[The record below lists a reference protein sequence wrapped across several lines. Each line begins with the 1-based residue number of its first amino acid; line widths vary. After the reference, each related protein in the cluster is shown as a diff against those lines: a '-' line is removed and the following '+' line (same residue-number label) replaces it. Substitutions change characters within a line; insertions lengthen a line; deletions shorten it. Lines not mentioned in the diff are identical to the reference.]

1 MEGLTPICCSP
12 GAVIDGVS
20 FVIVSS
26 VAYASAAVIEASGLI
41 LFRKVKSF
49 WHENTMKK
57 KKEVMVPQ
65 VPANAGYQHIDL
77 DNLLLDATNPRLA
90 ELGIPRTA
98 SQFELL
104 KALWDEMAVEEVAMS
119 IAYSGYFP
127 HEPLFVEQSGE
138 KYVVI
143 EGNRRLAAVKLL
155 VDASL
160 RQKVKATRLPTIDAA
175 AREKLKK
182 LPVILTTRK
191 ESWRYL
197 GFKHV
202 NGPATW
208 GSYAKAQYIAF
219 VHNKYKVP
227 LDDIAAQIGD
237 NNSTVLRM
245 YRGLMIVEQ
254 AEKAKVFSRSDIA
267 KNKFSFNYIYTG
279 MDYPGIVG
287 YLGLRTKG
295 TTSEKPVPTSKLKN
309 LGNLM
314 LWLYG
319 RNSSGTPSLI
329 RSQNPDLKTLDTVL
343 LTDAGVKALGDG
355 LPLTVAHD
363 ISQGD
368 ERIFRQALQQAK
380 QALQKALGTLT
391 TGYNSSEADMLT
403 IADDIESLAHDL
415 VEAMTTKKSRDRRD
429 KAKRN

>member
-1 MEGLTPICCSP
+1 
-12 GAVIDGVS
+12 
-20 FVIVSS
+20 
-26 VAYASAAVIEASGLI
+26 
-41 LFRKVKSF
+41 
-49 WHENTMKK
+49 
-57 KKEVMVPQ
+57 
-65 VPANAGYQHIDL
+65 
-77 DNLLLDATNPRLA
+77 
-90 ELGIPRTA
+90 
-98 SQFELL
+98 L

-119 IAYSGYFP
+119 IAYSGYFE
-127 HEPLFVEQSGE
+127 HEPLFVEDSGNG

-155 VDASL
+155 VDAAL
-160 RQKVKATRLPTIDAA
+160 RQKIKATKLPPISSERATELA
-175 AREKLKK
+175 E
-182 LPVILTTRK
+182 LPVIITTR
-191 ESWRYL
+191 EDSWRYL

-208 GSYAKAQYIAF
+208 GSYAKAQYIAY
-219 VHNKYKVP
+219 VHNNYGVE
-227 LDDIAAQIGD
+227 LNDIADQIGD

-254 AEKAKVFSRSDIA
+254 AEKANVFSRADIA

-295 TTSEKPVPTSKLKN
+295 VTPEKPVPSAKVNN

-319 RNSSGTPSLI
+319 RDSSDTPSLI

-343 LTDAGVKALGDG
+343 LTDAGVKALKDG
-355 LPLTVAHD
+355 LPLSVAHD

-368 ERIFRQALQQAK
+368 ERLFRQALQQAK

-391 TGYNSSEADMLT
+391 TGFSSADVDMPRVA
-403 IADDIESLAHDL
+403 ADIQSLANDL
-415 VEAMTTKKSRDRRD
+415 VEAMTTKKARD
-429 KAKRN
+429 KREIKKTTRN

>member
-1 MEGLTPICCSP
+1 MKQKTEGMAP
-12 GAVIDGVS
+12 
-20 FVIVSS
+20 
-26 VAYASAAVIEASGLI
+26 E
-41 LFRKVKSF
+41 
-49 WHENTMKK
+49 
-57 KKEVMVPQ
+57 
-65 VPANAGYQHIDL
+65 VPANAGYRHIDL
-77 DNLLLDATNPRLA
+77 EKLLLDATNPRLA
-90 ELGIPRTA
+90 ELGIPETA
-98 SQFELL
+98 SQFDLL

-119 IAYSGYFP
+119 IAYSGYFE
-127 HEPLFVEQSGE
+127 HEPLFVEENNS

-155 VDASL
+155 VDAAL
-160 RQKVKATRLPTIDAA
+160 RQKVKATRLPTIDEAA
-175 AREKLKK
+175 IEKLKK
-182 LPVILTTRK
+182 LPVIVTTRE

-219 VHNKYKVP
+219 VHNNYNVP

-237 NNSTVLRM
+237 GNSTVLRM

-254 AEKAKVFSRSDIA
+254 AEKAKVFSRANIA

-279 MDYPGIVG
+279 MDYPGMSG
-287 YLGLRTKG
+287 FLGLRTKG
-295 TTSEKPVPTSKLKN
+295 TTPEKPVPTSKLKN

-319 RNSSGTPSLI
+319 RDSSGTPSLI
-329 RSQNPDLKTLDTVL
+329 RSQNPDLKTLDAVL
-343 LTDAGVKALGDG
+343 LTDAGVKALHDG

-368 ERIFRQALQQAK
+368 ERLFRQALQQAK

-391 TGYNSSEADMLT
+391 TGYNSSESDMLQ

-415 VEAMTTKKSRDRRD
+415 IGAMTTKKSRDRREAH
-429 KAKRN
+429 KTKRN